1 MYHIITDIFL
11 DTNLSRSEINEQV
24 ETNALANS
32 PRHSVATTGPN
43 RGHNCNA
50 NNNYVEWERPKRART
65 LKALNCDGQVKSTET
80 CKYKTTKN
88 FYNRPDKREYFLFIL

>member
-1 MYHIITDIFL
+1 MEPLKTITGAAHMYHIITDIFL

-32 PRHSVATTGPN
+32 SRHPVTATGPN

-50 NNNYVEWERPKRART
+50 NNNYVE
-65 LKALNCDGQVKSTET
+65 
-80 CKYKTTKN
+80 
-88 FYNRPDKREYFLFIL
+88 